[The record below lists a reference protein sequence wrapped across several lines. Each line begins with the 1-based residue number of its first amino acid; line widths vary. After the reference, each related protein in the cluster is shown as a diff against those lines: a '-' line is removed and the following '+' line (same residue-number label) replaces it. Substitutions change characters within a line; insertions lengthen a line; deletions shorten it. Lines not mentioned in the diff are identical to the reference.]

1 VGIIADGVHTHRSVI
16 KLAWQALG
24 ARRMNLVTD
33 AMAALGMP
41 PGRHLLGDFEVV
53 VDATSARL
61 ADGTLAGSI
70 LSLDQALRNLID
82 VTLCTLADALPTL
95 TTTPARAIGVDHER
109 GRIARGHVADMV
121 LLTADLQVSVTIA
134 EGTVVFTA

>member
-1 VGIIADGVHTHRSVI
+1 
-16 KLAWQALG
+16 
-24 ARRMNLVTD
+24 MNLVTD

-41 PGRHLLGDFEVV
+41 PATHLLGDFDVV

-82 VTLCTLADALPTL
+82 ITGCTLADALPTV
-95 TTTPARAIGVDHER
+95 TTTPARAILGSTTSAAGSR
-109 GRIARGHVADMV
+109 PACVADLV
-121 LLTADLQVSVTIA
+121 LLTPDLQVQQTIA
-134 EGTVVFTA
+134 EGDVVYAS